1 MGGAVATQETY
12 EAVNPCAECGY
23 DLGPNYIEA
32 YDGDT
37 CPECGTEFERVNVTP
52 EPTRRHD
59 DTGVPWDDD
68 DDEELSMAEQCE
80 EMLNAGDS
88 EYLELT
94 EFLTASS
101 TVSFDWPDGWDWS
114 FVRRCTVYYDYIQIT
129 WTDGSESSLDRP
141 YADVDSD
148 SIETTG
154 DVRIERDGNILYEY

>member
-1 MGGAVATQETY
+1 MGGTVATQETY

-37 CPECGTEFERVNVTP
+37 CPECGTEFERTNVTP
-52 EPTRRHD
+52 EPTFTARH
-59 DTGVPWDDD
+59 DDD

-80 EMLNAGDS
+80 EMLDNGES

-94 EFLTASS
+94 EFLTGSS
-101 TVSFDWPDGWDWS
+101 TVSFDWPDGWDWAL
-114 FVRRCTVYYDYIQIT
+114 VRRCTVYFDCIQIT

-141 YADVDSD
+141 HVDVDSESVD
-148 SIETTG
+148 TTG
-154 DVRIERDGNILYEY
+154 DFRIEREGNILYEY

>member
-52 EPTRRHD
+52 EPTFTARQ
-59 DTGVPWDDD
+59 DD
-68 DDEELSMAEQCE
+68 DDEELSMAEQCDQ
-80 EMLNAGDS
+80 MLNDGDT

-94 EFLTASS
+94 EQITGSS
-101 TVSFDWPDGWDWS
+101 HVTFAWPDGWDWS
-114 FVRRCTVYYDYIQIT
+114 FVRRCTVHFDYIDIE

-141 YADVDSD
+141 DLEVDNNTVD
-148 SIETTG
+148 TTG
-154 DVRIERDGNILYEY
+154 DLCIERDGNILYEY

>member
-37 CPECGTEFERVNVTP
+37 CPECGTPFERINVTP
-52 EPTRRHD
+52 EPTFTARH
-59 DTGVPWDDD
+59 DDD
-68 DDEELSMAEQCE
+68 DDDDDDPTLAEQCE
-80 EMLNAGDS
+80 EMLNDGDS

-94 EFLTASS
+94 EQLTGSS
-101 TVSFDWPDGWDWS
+101 TVTFDWPDGWDWGL
-114 FVRRCTVYYDYIQIT
+114 VRRCTVYYDYIEIT
-129 WTDGSESSLDRP
+129 WTDGSQSSLERP
-141 YADVDSD
+141 YAEVDNHTVD
-148 SIETTG
+148 TTG